1 MKVGIDAGGTLIKIV
16 QESQQGRSYETKL
29 TTNISE
35 VIAWLN
41 ANTFES
47 ISLTGGNA
55 GVIAE
60 SLNVDATIFVE
71 FDASSKGLGMLL
83 KEQGHHID
91 EYIFANVGTGTSL
104 HYFDG
109 KQQRR
114 VGGVG
119 TGGGMIQGLG
129 YLLSQIT
136 DYEALTNL
144 AQSGDRDTI
153 DLKVKHIYKDTEPP
167 IPGELTAANFGNV
180 LHNLYVDFSP
190 ANKLASVVGVVGEV
204 ITTMAITVARENKTE
219 NVVYIGSSFNNNPLL
234 REVIEDYTVL
244 RGFKPY
250 YIENGAFSGALG
262 AIYLN

>member
-1 MKVGIDAGGTLIKIV
+1 MQVLF
-16 QESQQGRSYETKL
+16 
-29 TTNISE
+29 
-35 VIAWLN
+35 
-41 ANTFES
+41 FE
-47 ISLTGGNA
+47 N
-55 GVIAE
+55 
-60 SLNVDATIFVE
+60 LNVDATIFVE

-167 IPGELTAANFGNV
+167 IPGELTNANFGNV
-180 LHNLYVDFSP
+180 LHNLDVDFSP
-190 ANKLASVVGVVGEV
+190 TNKLASVVGVVGEV

-250 YIENGAFSGALG
+250 YIENGAFQEHLAQF
-262 AIYLN
+262 I

>member
-60 SLNVDATIFVE
+60 NLNVDATIFVE

-83 KEQGHHID
+83 KSKVIILTNIYSLMSVQALR
-91 EYIFANVGTGTSL
+91 YIISMANNNV
-104 HYFDG
+104 
-109 KQQRR
+109 

-136 DYEALTNL
+136 DYE
-144 AQSGDRDTI
+144 
-153 DLKVKHIYKDTEPP
+153 DLQI
-167 IPGELTAANFGNV
+167 
-180 LHNLYVDFSP
+180 
-190 ANKLASVVGVVGEV
+190 
-204 ITTMAITVARENKTE
+204 
-219 NVVYIGSSFNNNPLL
+219 
-234 REVIEDYTVL
+234 
-244 RGFKPY
+244 
-250 YIENGAFSGALG
+250 
-262 AIYLN
+262 

>member
-1 MKVGIDAGGTLIKIV
+1 MQVLF
-16 QESQQGRSYETKL
+16 
-29 TTNISE
+29 
-35 VIAWLN
+35 
-41 ANTFES
+41 FE
-47 ISLTGGNA
+47 N
-55 GVIAE
+55 
-60 SLNVDATIFVE
+60 LNVDATIFVE

-167 IPGELTAANFGNV
+167 IPGELTNANFGNV
-180 LHNLYVDFSP
+180 LHNLDVDFSP
-190 ANKLASVVGVVGEV
+190 TNKLASVVGVVGEV

>member
-1 MKVGIDAGGTLIKIV
+1 MVKRKH
-16 QESQQGRSYETKL
+16 
-29 TTNISE
+29 
-35 VIAWLN
+35 
-41 ANTFES
+41 FES

-60 SLNVDATIFVE
+60 NLNVDATIFVE

-180 LHNLYVDFSP
+180 LHNLDVDFSP
-190 ANKLASVVGVVGEV
+190 ANKLASVVGCW
-204 ITTMAITVARENKTE
+204 
-219 NVVYIGSSFNNNPLL
+219 
-234 REVIEDYTVL
+234 
-244 RGFKPY
+244 
-250 YIENGAFSGALG
+250 
-262 AIYLN
+262 